1 LNVAARL
8 DRIDG
13 AIALTDRQGA
23 FAWYELLTT
32 EVAAAQQFYGRVVGW
47 QAQDASTAAF
57 PYTVFSAGSTEVGGL
72 MQLPLDAVRT
82 GAMPRWF
89 GYIAVDDVDDRVER
103 LKRRGGS
110 VFLVPTD
117 TNIGR
122 ICIVTDP
129 QTAIFGMV
137 GGLRRGAD
145 TAEPVEPGHVAWH
158 ELFAADGNKAFAF
171 YSELFGWQPAAREN
185 DRLESYQLIS
195 TGGRTIGGMFTKL
208 PRAPAPFWL
217 YYFEVPD
224 IAVAVARVREG
235 GGRVVQGPME
245 LLGGS
250 WIARCID
257 PQGAMFSLQ
266 GRTSDTRIEPAST
279 GELSWAADWG
289 GFASRGKVVASEPAK
304 ATAKGNVKAATRPKR
319 S

>member
-1 LNVAARL
+1 
-8 DRIDG
+8 
-13 AIALTDRQGA
+13 LTDRRGA

-32 EVAAAQQFYGRVVGW
+32 DAAAAREFYGRVVGW

-57 PYTVFSAGSTEVGGL
+57 PYTVFSAGQAEICGV
-72 MQLPLDAVRT
+72 MQLPPGAART

-89 GYIAVDDVDDRVER
+89 GYVAVDDVDDHVER
-103 LKRRGGS
+103 LKRLGGS

-122 ICIVTDP
+122 VCIVTDP
-129 QTAIFGMV
+129 QTATFGMV
-137 GGLRRGAD
+137 GGLKRGVAA
-145 TAEPVEPGHVAWH
+145 TEPVEPGQVAWH
-158 ELFAADGNKAFAF
+158 ELFAADGKKAFAF
-171 YSELFGWQPAAREN
+171 YSELLGWRPAAREH

-195 TGGRTIGGMFTKL
+195 AAGRTIGGMFTKL

-266 GRTSDTRIEPAST
+266 GNTSDTRIEPAST
-279 GELSWAADWG
+279 GELNWAADWG
-289 GFASRGKVVASEPAK
+289 GFASRGKVVAKGVGKGPATG
-304 ATAKGNVKAATRPKR
+304 AVKPKR